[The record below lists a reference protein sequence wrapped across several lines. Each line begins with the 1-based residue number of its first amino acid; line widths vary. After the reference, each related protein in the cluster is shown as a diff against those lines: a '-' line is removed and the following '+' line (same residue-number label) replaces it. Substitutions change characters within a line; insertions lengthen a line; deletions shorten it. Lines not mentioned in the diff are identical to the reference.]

1 MLIYR
6 RVHVLGQAIKMILPV
21 FLLIVWMDSPVPAQE
36 SEEPQNL
43 QVLPKDTKR
52 EQVIEIM
59 EGFTRALNVR
69 CDHCHA
75 RGASNPRRLD
85 FASDKKEN
93 KKVARVMMHMA
104 ATINKHLLPQTGRSD
119 LLQVQCITCHHGQ
132 ARPQTLQQEL
142 QTAYHKGGIDTA
154 VTRYKTLR
162 QQYYGRGTFDFGEP
176 ALLYAARD
184 FQQSNDTT
192 VARTLLDLNL
202 DYFPKSANTY
212 AQLAE
217 LANQAGH
224 RDQALAYFRKALQIQ
239 PQNGRIQ
246 RMMERM
252 QNGN

>member
-1 MLIYR
+1 
-6 RVHVLGQAIKMILPV
+6 VDSVLLALLFILFSGPQAA
-21 FLLIVWMDSPVPAQE
+21 AQE
-36 SEEPQNL
+36 SWEPQNL
-43 QVLPKDTKR
+43 QVLPKDTNR
-52 EQVIEIM
+52 EELMEIM

-75 RGASNPRRLD
+75 QDPDNPRRLD

-104 ATINKHLLPQTGRSD
+104 ATINRHLLPQTGRSD
-119 LLQVQCITCHHGQ
+119 LLEVQCITCHHGL
-132 ARPQTLQQEL
+132 AKPQTLQQEL
-142 QTAYHKGGIDTA
+142 QTADHAGGIDTA

-192 VARTLLDLNL
+192 VARTFLNL
-202 DYFPKSANTY
+202 NLEYFPKSANTY

-217 LANQAGH
+217 LARQEGH
-224 RDQALAYFRKALQIQ
+224 RDQALGYFQKALQIE
-239 PQNGRIQ
+239 PQNGRI
-246 RMMERM
+246 RRIMEQL